1 MRQPHPRRG
10 LPRPTFRRRLPHL
23 TEEPTMSLQP
33 LRITAG
39 RRLAAGLAGIITM
52 SATLT
57 SGFALAALAFLPA
70 GSEGLL
76 SEKFLFSA
84 LAVIVA
90 LVSATISFLLVLAA
104 LGRFCTGGSLSR
116 FFRYQLAALGA
127 GGGLGLGFA
136 PAMTDAAPVW
146 WVIAIAA
153 ALGLIAVSLLAFRKA
168 RYPILERP
176 PPRPEHRGW
185 QWFSP
190 SMPRAETAG
199 SATSSSRARRC
210 RARSAKWST
219 TATAP
224 NGSGAS
230 PSRTSPWTSVRR
242 ARFERTLHLDR
253 ITSPRCRPAIS
264 RPGDAERSPP
274 THGRLGEHFCA
285 RPDRSHPLP

>member
-1 MRQPHPRRG
+1 
-10 LPRPTFRRRLPHL
+10 
-23 TEEPTMSLQP
+23 MSLQP

-76 SEKFLFSA
+76 REKFLFSA

-90 LVSATISFLLVLAA
+90 LVSATISFLLVLAT

-176 PPRPEHRGW
+176 PHSGIGLAEGRVVDYSSAPPRPEHRVW
-185 QWFSP
+185 QWFIS
-190 SMPRAETAG
+190 SMPRAESAG

-230 PSRTSPWTSVRR
+230 PSRTSSWTSVRR

>member
-1 MRQPHPRRG
+1 
-10 LPRPTFRRRLPHL
+10 
-23 TEEPTMSLQP
+23 MSLQP

-176 PPRPEHRGW
+176 PHSGIGL
-185 QWFSP
+185 
-190 SMPRAETAG
+190 AEG
-199 SATSSSRARRC
+199 RVVDYSSA
-210 RARSAKWST
+210 
-219 TATAP
+219 
-224 NGSGAS
+224 
-230 PSRTSPWTSVRR
+230 
-242 ARFERTLHLDR
+242 
-253 ITSPRCRPAIS
+253 
-264 RPGDAERSPP
+264 
-274 THGRLGEHFCA
+274 
-285 RPDRSHPLP
+285 PLPFK

>member
-1 MRQPHPRRG
+1 
-10 LPRPTFRRRLPHL
+10 
-23 TEEPTMSLQP
+23 MSLQP

-76 SEKFLFSA
+76 REKFLFSA

-176 PPRPEHRGW
+176 PHSGIGLAEGRVVDYSSAPQARAPSLAVVHFIDAQGRERWVRHLV
-185 QWFSP
+185 QQSP
-190 SMPRAETAG
+190 SMQGTVGQVVYDRNRPER
-199 SATSSSRARRC
+199 
-210 RARSAKWST
+210 
-219 TATAP
+219 
-224 NGSGAS
+224 
-230 PSRTSPWTSVRR
+230 VRR
-242 ARFERTLHLDR
+242 FAVTHQLLDLR
-253 ITSPRCRPAIS
+253 PPREIRENPAS
-264 RPGDAERSPP
+264 RPHHVTPMPP
-274 THGRLGEHFCA
+274 DH
-285 RPDRSHPLP
+285 LPPRRR